1 MAGTPI
7 VLIHGY
13 WHGSWCYTPLIAELT
28 ERGRQAI
35 ALDLAGHGLNAVWP
49 SSAFARPFD
58 PAAFATEVSPMAGVT
73 LDDAGDL
80 LVSQVRKIFKGQKVV
95 LVGHSMSGA
104 VITNAAQKAPELFER
119 IVYLTA
125 FMPVIGLPAA
135 AYIQDPANEG
145 EMVAPSLCADPA
157 TVACLRFDTNSPD
170 PEYRKKL
177 RDAFYHDVDPQLA
190 DAAINLICDDAPIGI
205 AAGVTEC
212 TADGWG
218 SIPRTYIICTE
229 DQAIRLNMQ
238 RKFIED
244 ADAAFPANKTDVVEL
259 PSAHSP
265 FLNMPERLADYLAG
279 I

>member
-13 WHGSWCYTPLIAELT
+13 WHGSWCWTPLIAELT

-35 ALDLAGHGLNAVWP
+35 ALDMAGHGLNAVWP
-49 SSAFARPFD
+49 SSNFARPFD
-58 PAAFATEVSPMAGVT
+58 PAAFATELSPMAGVT

-80 LVSQVRKIFKGQKVV
+80 LVSQLRRIFKGEKVV
-95 LVGHSMSGA
+95 LIGHSMAGT

-125 FMPVIGLPAA
+125 FMPAIGLPAA

-145 EMVAPSLCADPA
+145 EKVGPSLAADPA
-157 TVACLRFDTNSPD
+157 TVACLRFDTGSPD
-170 PEYRKKL
+170 AAYHQQL

-190 DAAINLICDDAPIGI
+190 DAAINLICTDAPIGI

-212 TADGWG
+212 TAEGWG
-218 SIPRTYIICTE
+218 SVPRTYILCTE
-229 DQAIRLNMQ
+229 DQAIRPNLQ

-244 ADAAFPANKTDVVEL
+244 ADAAFPANRTDVVEL

-265 FLNMPERLADYLAG
+265 FLNMPDRLADYLAG
-279 I
+279 V